1 VAIYLDASVLR
12 VTLQGPEMSA
22 VRALARAHK
31 QPILIPSIAL
41 DEATA
46 NRRRDIEAAVNEV
59 QLAIKKASW
68 AFEVPYFRAPAPLAL
83 AVSWQKDMLKAADL
97 LPVSPEHAAEALFRE
112 IERVPPA
119 RKGVGARDAAIWM
132 AVRDHHLGSDQHG
145 YFVTANVKDFA
156 NERGHLHDQ
165 LAAELVRTDRPLELV
180 KSLADLVAMLG
191 PAPGTDVAFDALAE
205 SKLVKQQVW
214 SVVHQERGIALPI
227 DELLEASLGRR
238 VRWSGVT
245 WSLRLPS
252 LVRISAQRAY
262 KLPDGRELAIIETDW
277 LMWVDIRITG
287 PRELVDSGIQEL
299 EAAVMAKA
307 EIWAERD
314 PATNEMRFEVSSV
327 GPLLVPVQPSSILT
341 SSELVLPDDVPD
353 P

>member
-1 VAIYLDASVLR
+1 
-12 VTLQGPEMSA
+12 MSA
-22 VRALARAHK
+22 VRALSRAHK
-31 QPILIPSIAL
+31 QPILIPSTAL

-46 NRRRDIEAAVNEV
+46 NRRRDIEAAVAEV

-68 AFEVPYFRAPAPLAL
+68 AFELPYFRAPAPLAP

-132 AVRDHHLGSDQHG
+132 GVRDHHLGSDQHG

-180 KSLADLVAMLG
+180 KSLADLVAKLG
-191 PAPGTDVAFDALAE
+191 PAPGADVAFDALAE

-245 WSLRLPS
+245 SVFACPVL
-252 LVRISAQRAY
+252 SA
-262 KLPDGRELAIIETDW
+262 
-277 LMWVDIRITG
+277 
-287 PRELVDSGIQEL
+287 
-299 EAAVMAKA
+299 
-307 EIWAERD
+307 
-314 PATNEMRFEVSSV
+314 
-327 GPLLVPVQPSSILT
+327 
-341 SSELVLPDDVPD
+341 
-353 P
+353 